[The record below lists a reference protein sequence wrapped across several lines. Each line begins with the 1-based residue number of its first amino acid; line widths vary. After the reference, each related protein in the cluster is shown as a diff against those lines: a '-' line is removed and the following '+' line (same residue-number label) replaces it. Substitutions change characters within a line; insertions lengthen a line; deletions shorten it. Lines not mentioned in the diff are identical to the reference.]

1 LQLERNKRVGVLR
14 CGKKQGKYYGWMEKK
29 NGKKKKRREANVIES
44 MI

>member
-1 LQLERNKRVGVLR
+1 MERSKDNCVP
-14 CGKKQGKYYGWMEKK
+14 GKYYGWMEKK